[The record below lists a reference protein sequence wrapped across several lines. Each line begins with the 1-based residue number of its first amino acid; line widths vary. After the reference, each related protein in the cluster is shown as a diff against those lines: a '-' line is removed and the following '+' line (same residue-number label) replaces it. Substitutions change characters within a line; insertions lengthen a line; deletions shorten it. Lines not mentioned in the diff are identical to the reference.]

1 MVIVVFAGFFIVFYD
16 STTSIFPR
24 RVSQLHRHSC
34 LGKRPF
40 GRAAIAATNECPPI
54 ESLISDISNPMRII
68 AKSHW

>member
-24 RVSQLHRHSC
+24 R
-34 LGKRPF
+34 
-40 GRAAIAATNECPPI
+40 ECPPI